1 MKKPIFLFLYG
12 TQKSGTTWLC
22 ETLNQSNEIYK
33 NKNIFKEWRF
43 WKQYLRFSKFKILM
57 NYWRDK
63 YKNANKKI
71 RLHNLMFPK
80 KFLGSIKNNF
90 DKDTNLKLLADFTP
104 RLGYDLNF
112 NEFKMMSNIISNLN
126 FEIKA
131 LWLIRDPV
139 DRAISELKMRIKN
152 NKIKSGLFYDNRKRL
167 VDVDDKIIKNMVIL
181 SKYEKTFENIEKFN
195 IPYKIIFFED
205 LFSQKSI
212 NDICNFLG
220 IRPVNYIKEK
230 IYFDDTNLNID
241 ENIKQRLKLE
251 LTDTYAFLNH
261 LKYNKQLYQF

>member
-12 TQKSGTTWLC
+12 TQKSGTTWLY
-22 ETLNQSNEIYK
+22 TSLNQSKEIYK
-33 NKNIFKEWRF
+33 NKNIIKEWRF
-43 WKQYLRFSKFKILM
+43 WKQHLGLSKFKILM
-57 NYWRDK
+57 NYYR
-63 YKNANKKI
+63 YKNKNAEEKI
-71 RLHNLMFPK
+71 RLHNLMYPK
-80 KFLGSIKNNF
+80 KFLASIKNNF
-90 DKDTNLKLLADFTP
+90 DQDTKLKLLADFTP

-139 DRAISELKMRIKN
+139 DRAISALKMNIKN

-167 VDVDDKIIKNMVIL
+167 VDVDDKVIKKITIL
-181 SKYEKTFENIEKFN
+181 SKYEKAFDNVEKFN
-195 IPYKIIFFED
+195 VPCKIIFFEY

-212 NDICNFLG
+212 NDICNFLE

-230 IYFDDTNLNID
+230 INFDDTDLNID
-241 ENIKQRLKLE
+241 EGIKQRLKCE

-261 LKYNKQLYQF
+261 LKYNKQLY